1 MEKLKKYELKGEPP
15 KVLID
20 MDEELKLLDL
30 NFSLLE
36 KTYTK
41 LKEKLKNNKNNKIE
55 VDTLSK
61 LRYLLNNFDCLINN
75 VDDTIVSLD
84 NVGKW
89 KLTQEDIDRINCNRE
104 TNELFKTF
112 LPLILTYNLYKTSN
126 TIDDN
131 NNIDK

>member
-1 MEKLKKYELKGEPP
+1 MENLKKYELKGEPP

-89 KLTQEDIDRINCNRE
+89 KLTNEDIDRINCNRE

-112 LPLILTYNLYKTSN
+112 IPLMLTYNLYKNSN